1 MINQSLRKE
10 KDRFTNSLCKEIEQ
24 HKTNQEPRFLFK
36 KVAALS
42 RRFKPRHLPIK
53 DENGVTLS
61 TKPEVIK

>member
-10 KDRFTNSLCKEIEQ
+10 KDQFINLLCKEIEQ

-42 RRFKPRHLPIK
+42 RILNPDTYLQKMK
-53 DENGVTLS
+53 MV
-61 TKPEVIK
+61 